1 MRADEKGSSWLNR
14 TSILCWTNVREKSF
28 FPFLLFFFIYRRFL
42 ITFTRLCES
51 IHSEPRSTH
60 FARTAHA
67 NGGKRYAGT
76 SSTFR
81 NRLQYVVSTKHWLRI
96 GDKRMGSDSTRGRY
110 FSKFGIQI
118 QHQSGALLQ
127 KSFGERWVNFRLS
140 KKRANRGIFVRSF
153 ILIRFDCFRV
163 RRDRG

>member
-1 MRADEKGSSWLNR
+1 MRADEKGSSLLNR

-28 FPFLLFFFIYRRFL
+28 FPHPLFFFFFFFLIHRRFL
-42 ITFTRLCES
+42 ITFTRLCNRSSES
-51 IHSEPRSTH
+51 RATH

-81 NRLQYVVSTKHWLRI
+81 NRLQYVVSTKHWLCT
-96 GDKRMGSDSTRGRY
+96 GDKQMGSDSTRGRY

-118 QHQSGALLQ
+118 QHQSGALL
-127 KSFGERWVNFRLS
+127 
-140 KKRANRGIFVRSF
+140 
-153 ILIRFDCFRV
+153 
-163 RRDRG
+163 